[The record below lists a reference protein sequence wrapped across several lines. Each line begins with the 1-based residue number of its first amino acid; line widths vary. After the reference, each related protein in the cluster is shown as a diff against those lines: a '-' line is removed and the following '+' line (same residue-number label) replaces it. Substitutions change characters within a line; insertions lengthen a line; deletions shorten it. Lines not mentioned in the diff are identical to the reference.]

1 VGLST
6 AFGGINRRRG
16 SGERVSND
24 ATGREERAN
33 GRNPTRLGEIN
44 TRCPDARPGP
54 GESVKIDRTRV
65 GPTTVVA
72 AAAPGTVVRYWD
84 GTARRDGI
92 GAPEARV

>member
-1 VGLST
+1 
-6 AFGGINRRRG
+6 
-16 SGERVSND
+16 
-24 ATGREERAN
+24 
-33 GRNPTRLGEIN
+33 
-44 TRCPDARPGP
+44 
-54 GESVKIDRTRV
+54 VKIDRTRV